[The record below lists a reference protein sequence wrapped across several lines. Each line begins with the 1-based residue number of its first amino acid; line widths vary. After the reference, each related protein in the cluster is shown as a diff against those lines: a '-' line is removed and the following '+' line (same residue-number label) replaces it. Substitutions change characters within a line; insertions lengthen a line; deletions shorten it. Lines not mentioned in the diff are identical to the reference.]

1 MRIPHARAAQASTTG
16 PGRIS
21 RTRGGI
27 VLAIAAIT
35 VLTGALTS
43 NTATAVPT
51 VDHITTVAPA
61 VVVTS
66 TELAA
71 EAEVTLQ
78 ARTAIV
84 EFSAVKTAVM
94 QERSLRAAVV
104 KLAKAQLGDQ
114 YVRGAAG
121 PSRFDCS
128 GLVRYVMKNAV
139 GTSLP
144 HSSRAMWGKVKKI
157 KRSQARPGDLVFF
170 FRNGA
175 HHVGIYIGGGRM
187 VDARNPREDVRISP
201 TNSGWWG
208 RAYTGMGR
216 IIPAV

>member
-1 MRIPHARAAQASTTG
+1 MRIPHARAVIA
-16 PGRIS
+16 
-21 RTRGGI
+21 
-27 VLAIAAIT
+27 LAIAALT
-35 VLTGALTS
+35 VLTGAVTS
-43 NTATAVPT
+43 NTATALPAADV
-51 VDHITTVAPA
+51 IAAAPA
-61 VVVTS
+61 VAVTS

-78 ARTAIV
+78 ARV
-84 EFSAVKTAVM
+84 AVLEVATVKAAVVREM
-94 QERSLRAAVV
+94 TLRNAVV

-114 YVRGAAG
+114 YVRGASG

-128 GLVRYVMKNAV
+128 GLVRYVMKHAV
-139 GTSLP
+139 GKNLP
-144 HSSRAMWGKVKKI
+144 HSSRAMWGKVKRI

-201 TNSGWWG
+201 VGSGWWG
-208 RAYTGMGR
+208 RTYSGMGR
-216 IIPAV
+216 VIPAV

>member
-1 MRIPHARAAQASTTG
+1 MRSPHARATQATSAR

-21 RTRGGI
+21 APRALA
-27 VLAIAAIT
+27 VLAIAATT
-35 VLTGALTS
+35 VLTGAVTS
-43 NTATAVPT
+43 GTATAVPT
-51 VDHITTVAPA
+51 VDHITAVAPA

-66 TELAA
+66 AELAA

-78 ARTAIV
+78 ARTASLQLATV
-84 EFSAVKTAVM
+84 KAAAVK
-94 QERSLRAAVV
+94 ELSLRSAVV

-114 YVRGAAG
+114 YVRGGSG

-128 GLVRYVMKNAV
+128 GLVRYVMKHAV
-139 GTSLP
+139 GKSLP

-170 FRNGA
+170 FRGGA

-187 VDARNPREDVRISP
+187 VDARNPREDVRVSP

-208 RAYTGMGR
+208 RTYTGMGR
-216 IIPAV
+216 VIPAV